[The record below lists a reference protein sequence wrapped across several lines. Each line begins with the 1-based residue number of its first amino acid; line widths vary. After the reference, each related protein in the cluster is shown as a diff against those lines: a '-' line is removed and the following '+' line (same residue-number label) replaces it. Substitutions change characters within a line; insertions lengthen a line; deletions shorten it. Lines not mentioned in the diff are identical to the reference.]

1 METIF
6 DQVDIAKTN
15 FCH

>member
-6 DQVDIAKTN
+6 HQVDIAKTN

>member
-15 FCH
+15 FCP